1 MIGNKIRIEKNDT
14 AHSVVTDS
22 KWLTFMLG
30 QIVNNSIKYRDAAK
44 QPRISFAVEEMA
56 DKTVLKIRDNGI
68 GIPEQDIDRVF
79 DKTFTGEN
87 GRKGNA
93 STGMGLYICK
103 QLCNKLG
110 HAITIASVY
119 GEYTEVEIAFGKETF
134 LTKE

>member
-1 MIGNKIRIEKNDT
+1 M
-14 AHSVVTDS
+14 
-22 KWLTFMLG
+22 
-30 QIVNNSIKYRDAAK
+30 NNSIKYRDAAK
-44 QPRISFAVEEMA
+44 QPCISFAVEEMA

-68 GIPEQDIDRVF
+68 GIRTGYRPVF

-119 GEYTEVEIAFGKETF
+119 GEYTEVGDRLRQRDFLDERVVYN
-134 LTKE
+134 LTKM